1 MAQPCPEI
9 ASFFNGCSEG
19 RQRFDLHDI
28 MGRGAYGVVCSA
40 TDKLTGQKVAIKKI
54 KDVFDC
60 VADATRI
67 LREIKFGRLLDTGG
81 EIDQGVVTIRHII
94 LPSDPAGYDDVF
106 VVLELFE
113 SDLHTVIDA
122 NEDLSPAHHKFFFYQ
137 LLSALNFLHLSGV
150 LHRDLKPRNVLA
162 NGNCKL
168 KICDLGLA
176 RSFDRENSKCT
187 SLWWT
192 DYVATRWY
200 RAPELLGCFYG
211 YYNEAVDIWS
221 MGCIFAEILLRRPL
235 FPGRDT
241 RSQFELITN
250 LLGKP
255 STEILSRISNFKAR
269 AFLQQ
274 MPPKAAMPFEAKFPG
289 VDPAALDLLQS
300 MLSFDPA
307 MRPTAEEALSH
318 PFFSGL
324 PIPTS
329 QAVSIPPECFA
340 FERVP
345 PTEKDKPI
353 VRDLIYK
360 EILNY
365 YPEAKALYAEGYS
378 YGKQVMAQLVQPSGP
393 FPDQSAPMMW
403 DSPAQPQAVPPLQE
417 AALSGQYVGGLLPE
431 PSRVGSYV
439 QSKIE
444 EIRGTDPMMVTSPAP
459 PQQQRAASCMAQLGT
474 DKIAQSVPVQDK
486 GAQYIPV

>member
-1 MAQPCPEI
+1 MEQPCPEI
-9 ASFFNGCSEG
+9 ASLFNGCSEG

-54 KDVFDC
+54 KNVFDS

-67 LREIKFGRLLDTGG
+67 LREITLGRLLDTGG
-81 EIDQGVVTIRHII
+81 EIEQDVVAIRHII
-94 LPSDPAGYDDVF
+94 LPTDPAGYDDVF
-106 VVLELFE
+106 VVFELFE

-122 NEDLSPAHHKFFFYQ
+122 NEDLTPAHHKVFFYQ
-137 LLSALNFLHLSGV
+137 LLRGLNFLHLSGV

-162 NGNCKL
+162 NSNCKL

-176 RSFDRENSKCT
+176 R
-187 SLWWT
+187 
-192 DYVATRWY
+192 
-200 RAPELLGCFYG
+200 
-211 YYNEAVDIWS
+211 
-221 MGCIFAEILLRRPL
+221 RPL

-241 RSQFELITN
+241 RSQMELITS

-255 STEILSRISNFKAR
+255 STEIISCIYNNKAR

-274 MPPKAAMPFEAKFPG
+274 LPPKAAMPFEAKFLG

-307 MRPTAEEALSH
+307 TRPTAEEALSH

-340 FERVP
+340 FERRRL
-345 PTEKDKPI
+345 TEEDKPF

-365 YPEAKALYAEGYS
+365 HPEAKALYAEGYS
-378 YGKQVMAQLVQPSGP
+378 YSNQVMAQLVQPSGP
-393 FPDQSAPMMW
+393 FPDQSAPMMC
-403 DSPAQPQAVPPLQE
+403 DSPAQPQAASILQE
-417 AALSGQYVGGLLPE
+417 AALSGKYVGGLLPE
-431 PSRVGSYV
+431 PSLCSYV
-439 QSKIE
+439 QSKTE
-444 EIRGTDPMMVTSPAP
+444 EIRGTDHMMVTSPAP
-459 PQQQRAASCMAQLGT
+459 PQQQRAASFTPQLGT
-474 DKIAQSVPVQDK
+474 NKIAQSVPV
-486 GAQYIPV
+486 